1 MSQTRFLA
9 AVTLVTLWALT
20 RVGAADPAP
29 HDWHYVLPPA
39 GDPFEHPPPRAL
51 ALSDEKPP
59 DVVEDVAY
67 RGKRR
72 RYAQLRFG
80 SPSSVRVTVVVDEVG
95 PGEVDLYVDAR
106 RKRRIG
112 AADRV
117 AGKEFVWR
125 LPLDAAFVKG
135 EDTEKVRRA
144 AVFRYGQ
151 VGRTLSFAA
160 AGYLEG
166 TALVGG
172 KAVRARRVDGDG
184 NGSFTDPQD
193 RLWLDLDGDGRFDP
207 TSEQFL
213 YAPVLAVGGA
223 RYAVRTDER
232 GSSLSLEALHGTGTV
247 RLAARPS
254 DRKSRVR
261 DVTATLIG
269 RDGSAVSLGGTAPAA
284 VVPAGEYRLA
294 AVTLALDDPAGGPR
308 WTFIFSDQGRRGPPR
323 WHSVAKDDALVIDP
337 IGSLELRT
345 GLGKAGT
352 VKSGGDLEFQ
362 PQLFTG
368 DGLLIVA
375 CVRGTP
381 ASPAGEE
388 SFADSVLAGATARVG
403 SARSGFM

>member
-1 MSQTRFLA
+1 MSRTGFLA
-9 AVTLVTLWALT
+9 AVTLVALSAHC

-39 GDPFEHPPPRAL
+39 GDPFEHPPFRAL

-67 RGKRR
+67 RGKHH

-106 RKRRIG
+106 RKRRIA

-117 AGKEFVWR
+117 DGKDFVWR
-125 LPLDAAFVKG
+125 LPLDAAYVKG
-135 EDTEKVRRA
+135 EQTEKVRRA

-151 VGRTLSFAA
+151 VGRTLAFAA

-172 KAVRARRVDGDG
+172 KAVRARRVDGDA
-184 NGSFTDPQD
+184 NGFFTDPQD
-193 RLWLDLDGDGRFDP
+193 RLWLDLDGDGRFEP
-207 TSEQFL
+207 MSEQFL
-213 YAPVLAVGGA
+213 YAPVLAVGGS
-223 RYAVRTDER
+223 RYAVRTDEH
-232 GSSLSLEALHGTGTV
+232 GSWLSLEPLHGTGTV

-261 DVTATLIG
+261 EVSATLVG
-269 RDGSAVSLGGTAPAA
+269 RDGSAVSLGGTTPAA

-294 AVTLALDDPAGGPR
+294 AVAVALDDPAGGPR
-308 WTFIFSDQGRRGPPR
+308 WTFIFSDQGRRGPPL
-323 WHSVAKDDALVIDP
+323 WHSVAKDDTLILDP

-345 GLGKAGT
+345 GLGKVGT

-362 PQLFTG
+362 PQLFTE
-368 DGLLIVA
+368 DGLLIVSCA
-375 CVRGTP
+375 RGTP

-388 SFADSVLAGATARVG
+388 SFAESVLAGKNNRVG
-403 SARSGFM
+403 SARSGFL